1 MTSSTRLE
9 REITDLH
16 QIFSKV
22 IDSTGD
28 EKVRACMEEVAAL
41 ARERRDG
48 DAGADARLRA
58 LIGGLTPREMLD
70 IARGFSV
77 SFDLVNLAED
87 RERIRV
93 LRERERIADPSP
105 RGESIGAA
113 IETLR
118 AEGVS
123 ESALVDHLR
132 HVDVEL
138 VFTAHPTEA
147 KRRSLREKMRDIRGH
162 LGMLDD
168 AALLPRERRR
178 QESLVRGDLL
188 ALWRSDLM
196 REKKPS
202 VLAEVKR
209 AMHFATTLW
218 TVVPDLLQ
226 DVDDALTPDTSVEA
240 PDIPPVLRCGSWIG
254 GDRDGHPG
262 VTTAVTAET
271 LGILRSTAIEHHL
284 AACRGL
290 RRALCLSD
298 ARIGDVTELGTA
310 IEDACARWP
319 AVVPLLDP
327 IARRESCRRWLR
339 VVEWRLQ
346 RMLAGERGEVAY
358 ASGDELLVDL
368 ELIQRQMTT
377 ADDRRFLGTRLRRWR
392 HRIRV
397 FGLHLMRLDIRQE
410 SSWYVDVLTEALR
423 AAGLCDDYAALS
435 EEDRQQVLTN
445 SLGHSAGLG
454 DEHALSDACRETLA
468 LFRLLAETI
477 RTSGNDALGAQVIS
491 MARAPSDVL
500 GVLWLG
506 AWAAREAGLPEGRLP
521 MPIAP
526 LFETVDDLETA
537 PATLAAMLEHSA
549 YRGHVEATGGQV
561 VMLGYSDSAKDG
573 GPLTSAWQIHKAQV
587 ALHAVAAPAGVRL
600 VFFHGRGGSLGR
612 GGGPAAR
619 SIHSLPA
626 HTFEGAL
633 RVTEQGEVLSE
644 RYDDPAIAYRHLE
657 QMTSAALLAGAVPAE
672 PPADEWTA
680 LMDALSV
687 EARRAWRALV
697 DHESFI
703 SFFDRTT
710 PIDAIERLPI
720 GSRPARRAGPRSLDG
735 LRAIPWVFSWT
746 QNRTLV
752 PGWYGVGSAI
762 ERVAAAGSTMDEL
775 ARIYKAWPFL
785 RATIDNVEMA
795 LAKADLGIAR
805 QYAEQLGD
813 GAAQEPIWDMIER
826 EFERTCRC
834 VLAIT
839 SQSHLLERVPWLKRS
854 IEARNPGVDPL
865 NFIQVELIRRT
876 RVAADDELLQ
886 LERVVIQ
893 AIAGGLRTTG

>member
-1 MTSSTRLE
+1 
-9 REITDLH
+9 
-16 QIFSKV
+16 
-22 IDSTGD
+22 
-28 EKVRACMEEVAAL
+28 
-41 ARERRDG
+41 
-48 DAGADARLRA
+48 
-58 LIGGLTPREMLD
+58 
-70 IARGFSV
+70 
-77 SFDLVNLAED
+77 
-87 RERIRV
+87 
-93 LRERERIADPSP
+93 
-105 RGESIGAA
+105 
-113 IETLR
+113 
-118 AEGVS
+118 
-123 ESALVDHLR
+123 
-132 HVDVEL
+132 
-138 VFTAHPTEA
+138 
-147 KRRSLREKMRDIRGH
+147 
-162 LGMLDD
+162 
-168 AALLPRERRR
+168 
-178 QESLVRGDLL
+178 
-188 ALWRSDLM
+188 
-196 REKKPS
+196 
-202 VLAEVKR
+202 
-209 AMHFATTLW
+209 
-218 TVVPDLLQ
+218 
-226 DVDDALTPDTSVEA
+226 
-240 PDIPPVLRCGSWIG
+240 
-254 GDRDGHPG
+254 
-262 VTTAVTAET
+262 
-271 LGILRSTAIEHHL
+271 
-284 AACRGL
+284 
-290 RRALCLSD
+290 
-298 ARIGDVTELGTA
+298 
-310 IEDACARWP
+310 
-319 AVVPLLDP
+319 
-327 IARRESCRRWLR
+327 
-339 VVEWRLQ
+339 
-346 RMLAGERGEVAY
+346 
-358 ASGDELLVDL
+358 
-368 ELIQRQMTT
+368 
-377 ADDRRFLGTRLRRWR
+377 
-392 HRIRV
+392 
-397 FGLHLMRLDIRQE
+397 
-410 SSWYVDVLTEALR
+410 
-423 AAGLCDDYAALS
+423 
-435 EEDRQQVLTN
+435 
-445 SLGHSAGLG
+445 
-454 DEHALSDACRETLA
+454 
-468 LFRLLAETI
+468 
-477 RTSGNDALGAQVIS
+477 
-491 MARAPSDVL
+491 
-500 GVLWLG
+500 
-506 AWAAREAGLPEGRLP
+506 
-521 MPIAP
+521 
-526 LFETVDDLETA
+526 
-537 PATLAAMLEHSA
+537 
-549 YRGHVEATGGQV
+549 
-561 VMLGYSDSAKDG
+561 MLGYSDSAKDG